1 MRKLIILAIFAI
13 PMILVAQTNYVLR
26 SGTVSQ
32 GGGVSS
38 SSQYRLTGITGI
50 TAAGKSHNSNYNLQS
65 GMPYQAILV
74 SIHEGPSPGQPLKFQ
89 FLPPYPSPM
98 INRVNISF
106 VLPQRSNVELS
117 IYDISGRKVWT
128 LRKSFS
134 SGQHR
139 VVWQGVDN
147 YGQRLSSGL
156 YVLKFRAADH
166 LVTQKLIILR

>member
-1 MRKLIILAIFAI
+1 MRKLVIFSIFAFPI
-13 PMILVAQTNYVLR
+13 ITLAQTNYVLR

-50 TAAGKSHNSNYNLQS
+50 TTVGKSHNSNYKLQS
-65 GMPYQAILV
+65 GMPYQAISV
-74 SIHEGPSPGQPLKFQ
+74 SIHEGPGEPLRFQ
-89 FLPPYPSPM
+89 FFTPYPIPM
-98 INRVNISF
+98 RNRVTISF
-106 VLPQRSNVELS
+106 VLPEESDVELS
-117 IYDISGRKVWT
+117 VYDISGRRVWT

-134 SGQHR
+134 SGRHR

-156 YVLKFRAADH
+156 YILKFRAAGH
-166 LVTQKLIILR
+166 LVTEKLIILR